1 MILATLVAL
10 SEKLPLLSV
19 SASGESM
26 SLCLWMKSYGELVNN
41 TKLMVDA
48 YQDKEINEDKIEE
61 IDVQNEENNTPEES
75 NENLIEF
82 EEETF

>member
-1 MILATLVAL
+1 
-10 SEKLPLLSV
+10 
-19 SASGESM
+19 
-26 SLCLWMKSYGELVNN
+26 
-41 TKLMVDA
+41 MVDA

-61 IDVQNEENNTPEES
+61 IDVQNEENNTLEES